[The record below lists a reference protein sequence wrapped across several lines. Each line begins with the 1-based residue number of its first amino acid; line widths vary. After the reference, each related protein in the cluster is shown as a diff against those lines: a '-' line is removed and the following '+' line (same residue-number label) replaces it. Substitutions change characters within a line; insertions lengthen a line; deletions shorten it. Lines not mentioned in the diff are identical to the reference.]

1 MSPEIHTIRLQM
13 PFKMGLVNC
22 YLISTHSGY
31 ILIDTGPSNQRQQLQ
46 TELETSGCQPGN
58 LKLIVLTHGDSDHS
72 GNAAYLR
79 SKDNTRIAMHKDD
92 SGMVEHGDMTWNR
105 NNINILTRI
114 IFGLFFRLDQADR
127 ITPDIYLED
136 GQELSSYG
144 FDAKVLSIPGHSMG
158 SIGILSSNGDLC
170 CGDLLENTK
179 KPALNA
185 IMDDPTVAHK
195 SVEKLKNLE
204 IKTIYPGHGEPF
216 SFDSFIQ
223 NYSND
228 KQA

>member
-1 MSPEIHTIRLQM
+1 MSSEIHNIRLQM

-22 YLISTHSGY
+22 YLVSTNNSY
-31 ILIDTGPSNQRQQLQ
+31 ILLDTGPSNQRQRLQ

-58 LKLIVLTHGDSDHS
+58 FKLIVLTHGDSDHS

-79 SKDNTRIAMHKDD
+79 SKYDTRIAMHKDD

-105 NNINILTRI
+105 NKINILTRV
-114 IFGLFFRLDQADR
+114 IFGLFFRLDQSDR
-127 ITPDIYLED
+127 ITPDIYLEEGD
-136 GQELSSYG
+136 DLSSYG
-144 FDAKVLSIPGHSMG
+144 FDAKVLSIPGHSKG
-158 SIGILSSNGDLC
+158 SIGILSSNGDLF

-179 KPALNA
+179 QPALNA

-195 SVEKLKNLE
+195 SVEKLKNLR
-204 IKTIYPGHGEPF
+204 IKTVYPGHGEPF

-223 NYSND
+223 NYSNE
-228 KQA
+228 KGA